1 MSNRRYGLEETEL
14 EKLNI
19 RLLYITRARYD
30 TDWHS
35 IAHTHHFTELFYVVQ
50 GSGYFLVED
59 KKFPVKED
67 DLVIINPNV
76 SHTELGSK
84 GRPLEYIALGINGLK
99 FKDGNLDTTYDYS
112 LHNFHEYKEE
122 FSFYLKTLL
131 REIQNKGEYFET
143 VCQNLLEALVLTLVR
158 RTKKQLSF
166 TPTKKITKECRF
178 VEQYIDEHFMEDIT
192 LQTLSDLTYLNKYYL
207 VHAFKNYKGVSPI
220 NYLINRRLVEAKHL
234 LATTNYPISK
244 IAASIGFSSQ
254 SYFSQVFRKETGMS
268 PNAYRQNEELQKDTG
283 QS

>member
-1 MSNRRYGLEETEL
+1 M
-14 EKLNI
+14 NI
-19 RLLYITRARYD
+19 
-30 TDWHS
+30 
-35 IAHTHHFTELFYVVQ
+35 
-50 GSGYFLVED
+50 
-59 KKFPVKED
+59 KK
-67 DLVIINPNV
+67 N
-76 SHTELGSK
+76 SH
-84 GRPLEYIALGINGLK
+84 
-99 FKDGNLDTTYDYS
+99 
-112 LHNFHEYKEE
+112 
-122 FSFYLKTLL
+122 FYLKTLL

-234 LATTNYPISK
+234 LATTNYPSPK
-244 IAASIGFSSQ
+244 LQLPSAFLPK
-254 SYFSQVFRKETGMS
+254 SYFSPGFSKRDRHVAKCLPT
-268 PNAYRQNEELQKDTG
+268 K
-283 QS
+283 

>member
-1 MSNRRYGLEETEL
+1 MFSPAFGVGDQFTNLIE
-14 EKLNI
+14 
-19 RLLYITRARYD
+19 
-30 TDWHS
+30 S
-35 IAHTHHFTELFYVVQ
+35 IPGYVQ
-50 GSGYFLVED
+50 
-59 KKFPVKED
+59 
-67 DLVIINPNV
+67 
-76 SHTELGSK
+76 T
-84 GRPLEYIALGINGLK
+84 IA
-99 FKDGNLDTTYDYS
+99 
-112 LHNFHEYKEE
+112 
-122 FSFYLKTLL
+122 
-131 REIQNKGEYFET
+131 
-143 VCQNLLEALVLTLVR
+143 
-158 RTKKQLSF
+158 
-166 TPTKKITKECRF
+166 KKITKECRF

>member
-19 RLLYITRARYD
+19 RLLYITQARYD

-35 IAHTHHFTELFYVVQ
+35 IAHSHHFTELFYVIR
-50 GSGYFLVED
+50 GNGHFLVED

-67 DLVIINPNV
+67 DLIIINPNV
-76 SHTELGSK
+76 SHTEIGNK
-84 GRPLEYIALGINGLK
+84 TTPLEYIALGINGLEFQDAK
-99 FKDGNLDTTYDYS
+99 LQTTYNYS

-122 FSFYLKTLL
+122 LSFYLKTLL
-131 REIQNKGEYFET
+131 REVQHKDEAFET
-143 VCQNLLEALVLTLVR
+143 VCQNLLEALMLTLVR
-158 RTKKQLSF
+158 RTKKSLAI
-166 TPTKKITKECRF
+166 TPSKKITKECRF

-220 NYLINRRLVEAKHL
+220 NYLINRRLLEAKHL
-234 LATTNYPISK
+234 LDTTNYPISK
-244 IAASIGFSSQ
+244 ISSAVGFSSQ

-268 PNAYRQNEELQKDTG
+268 PNSYRQNSDAKKKTIR
-283 QS
+283 